1 MVTIDDT
8 PDEVTV
14 VQHADGYIRSAI
26 AGHPHGSIR
35 RIILYG
41 IAIVCIVSPYPY
53 PLAALLPV
61 FLLAVTDQLA

>member
-8 PDEVTV
+8 PDEVTTAQEV
-14 VQHADGYIRSAI
+14 DGYIRAAI

-41 IAIVCIVSPYPY
+41 IAIICIVSPY